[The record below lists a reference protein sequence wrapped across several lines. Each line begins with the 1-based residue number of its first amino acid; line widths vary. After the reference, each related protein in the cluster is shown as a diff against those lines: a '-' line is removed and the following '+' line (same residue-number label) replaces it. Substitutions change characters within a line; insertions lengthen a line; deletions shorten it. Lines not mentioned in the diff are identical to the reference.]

1 VGAEPG
7 SSCVYKCRG
16 SFETSTA
23 VVNVSVENCTSQP
36 AFVNGSVRIEP
47 LRQVRPSD
55 DYYRRRALK
64 AEIRARHELQ
74 QRRAREAADCAA
86 REQQLRTTLL
96 ELQQAVGIAEQEL
109 AKNEESLA
117 LACDVS
123 VSLSDELLELK
134 RRYRTLCAHGP
145 EPPVPKSPA
154 TFRQETAPETAQETA
169 PGSPAT
175 SAG

>member
-1 VGAEPG
+1 MPRRSMPCPPPG
-7 SSCVYKCRG
+7 
-16 SFETSTA
+16 
-23 VVNVSVENCTSQP
+23 
-36 AFVNGSVRIEP
+36 P
-47 LRQVRPSD
+47 L
-55 DYYRRRALK
+55 AL
-64 AEIRARHELQ
+64 
-74 QRRAREAADCAA
+74 
-86 REQQLRTTLL
+86 
-96 ELQQAVGIAEQEL
+96 QEL

-154 TFRQETAPETAQETA
+154 TPRQETAHETA

-175 SAG
+175 SEG